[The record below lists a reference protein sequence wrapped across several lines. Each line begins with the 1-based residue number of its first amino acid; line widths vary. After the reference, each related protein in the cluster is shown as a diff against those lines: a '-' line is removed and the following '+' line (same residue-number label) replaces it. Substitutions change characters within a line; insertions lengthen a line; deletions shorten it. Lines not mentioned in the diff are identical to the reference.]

1 MTNIEIY
8 TKDYCPFCARAKHLL
23 TTKGVSF
30 TEHDVTHDV
39 EGQQEMMERSQR
51 RTVPQI
57 FIDGHHVGGNDDL
70 VAANQ
75 SGELDKLLAGKSA
88 A

>member
-1 MTNIEIY
+1 MTNLEIY

-30 TEHDVTHDV
+30 TEYDVTHDV
-39 EGQQEMMERSQR
+39 EGQQEMTLRSQR

-57 FIDGHHVGGNDDL
+57 FIDGNHLGGNDDL
-70 VAANQ
+70 VAANE
-75 SGELDKLLAGKSA
+75 SGELDKLLSGQNA

>member
-30 TEHDVTHDV
+30 TEYDVTHDV
-39 EGQQEMMERSQR
+39 AGQQEMIERSQR

-57 FIDGHHVGGNDDL
+57 YINGHHVGGHDDL
-70 VAANQ
+70 VAADR

>member
-30 TEHDVTHDV
+30 TEYDVTHDV
-39 EGQQEMMERSQR
+39 EGQQEMIERSQR

-57 FIDGHHVGGNDDL
+57 FINGYHVGGNDDL

-75 SGELDKLLAGKSA
+75 SGELDKLLAGQSA

>member
-30 TEHDVTHDV
+30 TEYDITHDV
-39 EGQQEMMERSQR
+39 EGQQEMIERSQR

-57 FIDGHHVGGNDDL
+57 FINGYHVGGNDDL

-75 SGELDKLLAGKSA
+75 SGELDKLLANQSA